1 MPFRAAILSAAAA
14 LPLLCAPATAQVSD
28 SQLIGMMGLTDVSV
42 KDKQMQ
48 HGRELRGRLADGTRI
63 EAEFRSNG
71 ELEEI
76 ESKDGSFPISLI
88 GPLLPDAV
96 KANPSFPHGAT
107 LRKLEFDGKIELEG
121 RTADGRRF
129 EAGFSQDGSLLD
141 FDTD

>member
-1 MPFRAAILSAAAA
+1 MQLRAAILSITAA
-14 LPLLCAPATAQVSD
+14 LPLLCTPATAQVSD

-48 HGRELRGRLADGTRI
+48 HGRELRGRLADGTWI

-76 ESKDGSFPISLI
+76 ESKNGGFPIASVSA
-88 GPLLPDAV
+88 LLPDAV

-107 LRKLEFDGKIELEG
+107 LRKLEFGSKIEMEG
-121 RTADGRRF
+121 RTAEGRKF
-129 EAGFSQDGSLLD
+129 EAEFSSDGTLLE
-141 FDTD
+141 FDLD